1 MKARTF
7 FYYLIRF
14 WTCLRLIE
22 KEGWAIKRILF
33 TLLLLIQFVSALG
46 CARDR
51 TISGE
56 RVLVLVNGEAITE
69 RSLGVRTGLY
79 TLVYGI
85 SPAGTDLSG
94 MLLEELIEEALL
106 FQKAKALSTI
116 PSMRDVEN
124 EKDQFMEYLVKQ
136 YGSEAEVVQ
145 QMKAN
150 HVSDQDLL
158 EFVFK
163 MMSIDRLFD
172 YVTEDVVVTDE
183 EILAYYQENREM
195 FFEPKRVR
203 ARHILVSSKVLA
215 EELLTALKTGA
226 DFSDLARR
234 YSMDLSTKDQG
245 GDLGYVPQSGII
257 PELEKAMF
265 NLGIGQLSGV
275 IETEMGFHIVKV
287 EDRLAERYVPLDEV
301 REYVTQTLT
310 AQRKAEK
317 FRQFYQEALESAVI
331 ERR

>member
-1 MKARTF
+1 
-7 FYYLIRF
+7 
-14 WTCLRLIE
+14 
-22 KEGWAIKRILF
+22 
-33 TLLLLIQFVSALG
+33 LLLIVLFMSALG
-46 CARDR
+46 CARGK
-51 TISGE
+51 TISGDKI
-56 RVLVLVNGEAITE
+56 LVLVNDEAITE
-69 RSLGVRTGLY
+69 RSLGIRIGLY
-79 TLVYGI
+79 TLVYGT
-85 SPAGTDLSG
+85 SPAGADLG
-94 MLLEELIEEALL
+94 GILLEELIEEAVL

-124 EKDQFMEYLVKQ
+124 ERNQFMEYLVKQ

-150 HVSDQDLL
+150 QVSDQDLL

-172 YVTEDVVVTDE
+172 YVTEGVVVTDE
-183 EILAYYQENREM
+183 EIFAYYQENLDM

-203 ARHILVSSKVLA
+203 ARHILVPSKVLA
-215 EELLTALKTGA
+215 EELLNALKTGA
-226 DFSDLARR
+226 DFQDLARR

-257 PELEKAMF
+257 PDLEKAMF
-265 NLGIGQLSGV
+265 SLGIGQLSGV
-275 IETEMGFHIVKV
+275 IETEMGFHIIRV
-287 EDRLAERYVPLDEV
+287 EDRLDERYVPLDEV
-301 REYVTQTLT
+301 REYVAQALT

-331 ERR
+331 QRR